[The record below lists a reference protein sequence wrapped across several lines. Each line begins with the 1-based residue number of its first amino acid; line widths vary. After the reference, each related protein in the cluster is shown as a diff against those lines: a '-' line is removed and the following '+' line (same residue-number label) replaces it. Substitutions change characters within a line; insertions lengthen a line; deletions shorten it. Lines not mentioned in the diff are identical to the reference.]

1 VRRVVREKARKFGA
15 VMASRVPGSAD
26 ERGVY
31 QTYYDFTLR
40 IDRLRPHQMLALNR
54 GEAQKV
60 LRVSLEVPERD
71 WRSAIAAVFRSD
83 PRSPWA
89 THLTEA
95 AEDGAKRLL
104 LPAIERD
111 VRGNSP
117 RRPSATPSPSSAPIC
132 AGCSPS
138 RR

>member
-1 VRRVVREKARKFGA
+1 VRRVVREKARKFRRRHRQPR
-15 VMASRVPGSAD
+15 SRQ
-26 ERGVY
+26 RGRARRLPA
-31 QTYYDFTLR
+31 YYDFTLR
-40 IDRLRPHQMLALNR
+40 IDRLRPHQVLALNR

-111 VRGNSP
+111 VRGTSP
-117 RRPSATPSPSSAPIC
+117 RRRSATPSPSLAPIC